1 MFRPGTTMRD
11 RSDTHIPHSCVVLRL
26 PVQQRYSGAETVPCV
41 MTSLDSTGAT
51 LEQCGPRIAD
61 ARYVWLDF
69 VLPNDSAKTI
79 RALGEVQAQDRTR
92 DACVVRFKHLF
103 PDYRRCLE
111 SFLQSQA
118 ATPAAA

>member
-1 MFRPGTTMRD
+1 MFRLNSKD
-11 RSDTHIPHSCVVLRL
+11 RSDTRISHSCVVLRL
-26 PVQQRYSGAETVPCV
+26 PVQQRYNDADSVPCV
-41 MTSLDSTGAT
+41 MTSLDTTGAT
-51 LEQCGPRIAD
+51 LEQCG
-61 ARYVWLDF
+61 ARLTEARFVWLDF

-79 RALGEVQAQDRTR
+79 RALGEVQGRDRDR

-103 PDYRRCLE
+103 PDYRRSLE